1 MKEYKS
7 NLPEITL
14 KYKTGLQKNVK
25 IASSKDSYELFL
37 GFYDEDTIE
46 LTESFI
52 CIFLNKGNRSLG
64 WIKISSGGISGT
76 VADPKIIMATALG
89 CGASSIILSHNH
101 PSGNRLPSEQDIR
114 LTKSLKEG
122 AIFLDMIILD
132 HIIIGAGDT
141 NYYSFAD
148 EGTL

>member
-1 MKEYKS
+1 MTEYKS
-7 NLPEITL
+7 YLPEITL

-25 IASSKDSYELFL
+25 IASSKDTYELL
-37 GFYDEDTIE
+37 MSFYDQDTIE

-64 WIKISSGGISGT
+64 WIKISSGGIAGT

-101 PSGNRLPSEQDIR
+101 PSGRREPSDPDIR
-114 LTKSLKEG
+114 LTKRLKEG